1 MRDNL
6 RSRSSTV
13 KTTTAV
19 GAWVHIVVVIGIAA
33 FFLDFVGTGQVW
45 ISDGFHK
52 VIGEFADVATA
63 CFGCIGWRRVER
75 QIRSSERL
83 IRNLGFVGIKTC
95 GVVGEEE
102 LLVVA
107 GVHLHQYEQS
117 LRLVRR

>member
-19 GAWVHIVVVIGIAA
+19 SARIYIVVIVVIAA
-33 FFLDFVGTGQVW
+33 FFLHLVGTGQIGVGD
-45 ISDGFHK
+45 SFHK
-52 VIGEFADVATA
+52 VISEFADVATA
-63 CFGCIGWRRVER
+63 CSGRIGRRWIEW

-107 GVHLHQYEQS
+107 
-117 LRLVRR
+117 